1 MIIERTLSGEL
12 LEAAAEYP
20 VVTILGPRQSG
31 KTTLARSSFPGKTY
45 QSLESP
51 DTRQRALGDPRSF
64 LNELAGGA
72 ILDEVQRA
80 PQLLSYIQ
88 EIVDNK
94 SDTGQFILTGSHQP
108 MLHQAVS
115 QSLAGRTAILNLMQ
129 FSLKEIAAYQ
139 TDFDA
144 FELCCRGFFP
154 RLYDRNLSPGRFF
167 SSYIQTYVER
177 DVRSL
182 MNLKNTTSFQSF
194 LHLLAGRTGQLVNL
208 ANISND
214 TGVSSTTLRSWIDI
228 LKASFM
234 IIELPPYHENIRK
247 RVVRSH
253 KIYFTD
259 TGLLCYLLGIDST
272 AQLKRDPLRGSI
284 YENMLIMEVLKAR
297 LNRGLRPDLY
307 FYRDSNGVEVDL
319 LIAHGLS
326 VLPIEI
332 KSASTF
338 TPDFVKGISSLKK
351 VLGDRCRD
359 GMVFYN
365 GEQEFSFRDTK
376 ITNPVRNQAVLDTL

>member
-1 MIIERTLSGEL
+1 MIIERTLTREL

-31 KTTLARSSFPGKTY
+31 KTTLVRSTFPGKTY

-51 DTRQRALGDPRSF
+51 DIRQRALGDPRSF

-72 ILDEVQRA
+72 ILDEVQRT

-88 EIVDNK
+88 EIVDNN

-108 MLHQAVS
+108 MLHQSVS

-129 FSLKEIAAYQ
+129 FSLKEITAYK

-144 FELCCRGFFP
+144 FELCCTGFFP

-182 MNLKNTTSFQSF
+182 MNLKNITSFQSF

-214 TGVSSTTLRSWIDI
+214 TGVSSTTVRSWIDI

-234 IIELPPYHENIRK
+234 VIELPPYHENIRK

-259 TGLLCYLLGIDST
+259 TGLLCYLLGIDSS

-284 YENMLIMEVLKAR
+284 YENLLIMEVLKAR
-297 LNRGLRPDLY
+297 LNRGIRPDLY
-307 FYRDSNGVEVDL
+307 FYRDSNGNEVDL
-319 LIAHGLS
+319 LIAHGRS

-338 TPDFVKGISSLKK
+338 TPDFIKGISSLKK
-351 VLGDRCRD
+351 ALGDRCKD

-365 GEQEFSFRDTK
+365 GEKEFSFRDTK
-376 ITNPVRNQAVLDTL
+376 ITNPIRNPAVLDTV